1 MNEIMIALYDDSEA
15 DCSLLSFYLNK
26 AAQELGRKLRI
37 FTFQADNDLSKRTS
51 LIFDMV
57 FLSVSLSGMNTETA
71 VRKLRNSNSRI
82 HLVLLSD
89 CPDSFALGYQ
99 YDAKNYLVKPFSY
112 LMILNELKKYIKS
125 EDPVSHSFLW
135 ISNRD
140 GYFKLYHSRL
150 RYIETENRY
159 LIFHYSDQV
168 IRYAGKISDFKE
180 TLPEN
185 IFFRCNNS
193 YIVNL
198 YYISL
203 IAPEGNRYK
212 IRLITQEILPL
223 SRSRYRELLSKIT

>member
-1 MNEIMIALYDDSEA
+1 MNEIMIAICDDSEG
-15 DCSLLSFYLNK
+15 DCSLLSCYLNK

-37 FTFQADNDLSKRTS
+37 YTFQAGNDFLKKTS

-57 FLSVSLSGMNTETA
+57 FLSTGLSDMDTETA
-71 VRKLRNSNSRI
+71 VRKLRNSNFHI

-89 CPDSFALGYQ
+89 CPDSLALGYQ
-99 YDAKNYLVKPFSY
+99 YDAKNYLVKPVSY
-112 LMILNELKKYIKS
+112 LMILNEMKKYIKS
-125 EDPVSHSFLW
+125 EDLISQSFLW

-159 LIFHYSDQV
+159 LIFHYNDQV

-198 YYISL
+198 YYISR
-203 IAPEGNRYK
+203 IAPEGNRYN
-212 IRLITQEILPL
+212 IRLITEEILPL
-223 SRSRYRELLSKIT
+223 SRSRYRELLCKIE